1 MSKSA
6 YRWLV
11 ILSFGIP
18 TLSMI
23 GDFTFFA
30 HLMPQGL
37 KEAMDRH
44 IAQEMEAPS
53 WGTLASYAVAIAI
66 MLALPFQL
74 YGLLRFRSWAP
85 KLAIG
90 LSVVS
95 YALMPFFGAAIYS
108 GPTFTAMSLGSA
120 LWGMVVL
127 LPYTSPEVRNY
138 FWPGRAQPLRG
149 MKTAGYEV
157 GNG

>member
-37 KEAMDRH
+37 KDAMDRH
-44 IAQEMEAPS
+44 IAQEMANPS
-53 WGTLASYAVAIAI
+53 WVELASYAVTVAI
-66 MLALPFQL
+66 MLALPFQV
-74 YGLLRFRSWAP
+74 YGLLRFRSWAL

-95 YALMPFFGAAIYS
+95 YALMPFFGAAVYS
-108 GPTFTAMSLGSA
+108 GPTVTAMSLGSV
-120 LWGMVVL
+120 LWGMILL
-127 LPYTSPEVRNY
+127 LPYVSPEVRSY
-138 FWPGRAQPLRG
+138 FGLAAPNPSQ
-149 MKTAGYEV
+149 T
-157 GNG
+157 

>member
-1 MSKSA
+1 MTKFA
-6 YRWLV
+6 FRWLV

-23 GDFTFFA
+23 GDFTVLA
-30 HLMPQGL
+30 HLMPQEL

-44 IAQEMEAPS
+44 IAQEMVAPS
-53 WGTLASYAVAIAI
+53 WGAVASYAGALAVI
-66 MLALPFQL
+66 LALPFQV

-90 LSVVS
+90 LSVAS
-95 YALMPFFGAAIYS
+95 YALMPFYGPAVYS
-108 GPTFTAMSLGSA
+108 GLTATAMSLGSA

-127 LPYTSPEVRNY
+127 LPYVSPEVGRY
-138 FWPGRAQPLRG
+138 FWPGRAQPLSDMR
-149 MKTAGYEV
+149 TAGYEV